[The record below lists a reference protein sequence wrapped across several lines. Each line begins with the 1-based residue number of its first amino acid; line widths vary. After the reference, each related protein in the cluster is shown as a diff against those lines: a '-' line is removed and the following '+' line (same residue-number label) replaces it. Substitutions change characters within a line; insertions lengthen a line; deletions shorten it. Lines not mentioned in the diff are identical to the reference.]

1 MKRLTFVSRERRPLA
16 RVAWSTALRL
26 GLDVQPGDLVELN
39 DGRWAIWNDAL
50 TGERGS

>member
-26 GLDVQPGDLVELN
+26 GPDVQPD
-39 DGRWAIWNDAL
+39 DGRWAIVWNDAL